1 MDRISD
7 VVVVGGG
14 IVGCAIAY
22 ELARRGVQVQ
32 VIERRLVGSG
42 ATQASAGVLAPYVE
56 AYHRSNL
63 LELATRSLD
72 LYDDFISHVVEDS
85 GISVQ
90 YRRTGTLEVAA
101 DAEAATRLFAIRR
114 MCASHGVGAKWLN
127 AEEARNA
134 ESQLSN
140 GIYGALLIASHGFVG
155 AYDLTEA
162 LRRSA
167 VAHGT
172 RFLTSQSVV
181 RVTSIDSGVR
191 IETSGDTVTC
201 ASAVIAAGSWSGL
214 VEITGAKPLPV
225 HPVRGQLL
233 HLGWREQ
240 PLTRV
245 VWSDGCYLVPWGDGS
260 VLVGA
265 TVEKVGFDERS
276 TVAGLRDLIEAARQI
291 VPGVVDASFEA
302 ARVGLRP
309 ATPDEMPIIGQSSV
323 IPGLVYATGHFRN
336 GILLAPITGML
347 VAGLIVDHVQDAV
360 LDSTAPS
367 RFGEN

>member
-56 AYHRSNL
+56 AYHSSNL

-276 TVAGLRDLIEAARQI
+276 TVAGLRDLIEA
-291 VPGVVDASFEA
+291 GC
-302 ARVGLRP
+302 G
-309 ATPDEMPIIGQSSV
+309 
-323 IPGLVYATGHFRN
+323 
-336 GILLAPITGML
+336 
-347 VAGLIVDHVQDAV
+347 
-360 LDSTAPS
+360 
-367 RFGEN
+367 